1 MFFIFEISEYIKKSR
16 RESDQSGN
24 YLGVQRESY
33 IRKRKIERRKG
44 KAWGFF
50 GKLMIRLSVHVMAS
64 KIFVFL

>member
-24 YLGVQRESY
+24 YLGVQRESH
-33 IRKRKIERRKG
+33 IRNRKTERWKG

-64 KIFVFL
+64 EIFVFL